1 MKILNENSNVKVEGH
16 VIIKDVDSGEVLLD
30 KYNAINFQNFA
41 YAVAKAMADQTNSS
55 SEGYN
60 ISKLAFGYGGTTIDA
75 NGNVTYK
82 DAKVDGGAVTGLYN
96 ASKDNSVSPVVDL
109 QVAVTSFTC
118 NNATNQPYTDL
129 ECKTVLDYAFPA
141 DATATDNASDFDT
154 AGNFVFDEIGLMTEA
169 GTYLTH
175 LIFHP
180 IQKSKNRKLEI
191 LYTLRIRAGV

>member
-1 MKILNENSNVKVEGH
+1 MKTLNEKSTVKVEGH
-16 VIIKDVDSGEVLLD
+16 VVIKDVDTGEILLD
-30 KYNAINFQNFA
+30 KYNAINFQLFA
-41 YAVAKAMADQTNSS
+41 YAVAKALADQTNSS

-60 ISKLAFGYGGTTIDA
+60 ISKLAFGYGGTTIDVS
-75 NGNVTYK
+75 GNVTYK
-82 DAKVDGGAVTGLYN
+82 DAKVDGTATTGLYN
-96 ASKDNSVSPVVDL
+96 ASQDNSVSPAVDL
-109 QVAVTSFTC
+109 AVAVTEFTV
-118 NNATNQPYTDL
+118 NNATNQPYSDL

-141 DATATDNASDFDT
+141 DALATDNAGSFDT
-154 AGNFVFDEIGLMTEA
+154 AGNFVFDEIALITEA